1 MGLCL
6 STADVN
12 EKTKIIDRELRADK
26 NKRKGEIKILLLGGS
41 ESGKSTVLKQMRI
54 LNQKNFKPQERIQ
67 YRIVIY
73 MNITQTAKSLIEL
86 AEYMKIPI
94 NNDTAVNIIKKF
106 NASIDKDSPIPIEY
120 FEALIKIRDCLKDK
134 SNFFS
139 SSDYKVKMDD
149 SSRYFIKNIDRISCT
164 DYIPT
169 DQDILRCRVRTTG
182 ITQTIFKVNELL
194 YRVVDVGGQRTER
207 KKWIHCFD
215 DVNAIIFLVAISG
228 YDQTLWEDNKT
239 NQMYEALLLFDSI
252 CNSRWFINT
261 PIILFLN
268 KIDIFKKKIKYSP
281 VSNYFPDYTGN
292 NDNYDETS
300 VYFKNRFESLQ
311 RNKRQPLYT
320 HYTFATDTTYMREI
334 MNMIHS
340 GIIKSNLKRTTIL

>member
-1 MGLCL
+1 MGLCI
-6 STADVN
+6 STDEVN
-12 EKTKIIDRELRADK
+12 EQTRMIDRELKVDK
-26 NKRKGEIKILLLGGS
+26 YKRKTEIKILLLGGS
-41 ESGKSTVLKQMRI
+41 ESGKSTVLKQLRI
-54 LNQKNFKPQERIQ
+54 IYQKNFKPQERTQ
-67 YRIVIY
+67 YRVVIY
-73 MNITQTAKSLIEL
+73 MNIAQTAKSLIEL

-94 NNDTAVNIIKKF
+94 KNDTAVNIIKKF
-106 NASIDKDSPIPIEY
+106 NASIDRDTPLPEKY
-120 FEALIKIRDCLKDK
+120 FKALIEIRDYLRDK
-134 SNFFS
+134 SNFFTS
-139 SSDYKVKMDD
+139 SEYKVKMDD
-149 SSRYFIKNIDRISCT
+149 SSRYFIKNIDRLSCT

-252 CNSRWFINT
+252 CNSKWFINT

-268 KIDIFKKKIKYSP
+268 KIDIFKKKIKYSQ
-281 VSNYFPDYTGN
+281 VSNYFPDFTGN
-292 NDNYDETS
+292 NDNYEETS
-300 VYFKNRFESLQ
+300 LYFKNRFESLQ
-311 RNKRQPLYT
+311 RNRRQPLYT
-320 HYTFATDTTYMREI
+320 HYTFATDTTYMRDI
-334 MNMIHS
+334 MNVINS
-340 GIIKSNLKRTTIL
+340 GIVKSNMKRTMVF

>member
-1 MGLCL
+1 MGLCI

-12 EKTKIIDRELRADK
+12 EKTKIIDREIKAEK
-26 NKRKGEIKILLLGGS
+26 NKRKTEIKLLLLGGS

-54 LNQKNFKPQERIQ
+54 INQKNFKPQERTQ
-67 YRIVIY
+67 YRVVIY
-73 MNITQTAKSLIEL
+73 MNINQTAKSLIEL
-86 AEYMKIPI
+86 AELMKIPI
-94 NNDTAVNIIKKF
+94 KNEANVNIIKKF
-106 NASIDKDSPIPIEY
+106 NASIDKDTPLPEEY
-120 FEALIKIRDCLKDK
+120 FKALIEIRDYLKDK

-139 SSDYKVKMDD
+139 SSEYKVKMDD
-149 SSRYFIKNIDRISCT
+149 SSRYFMKNIDRVSCT

-182 ITQTIFKVNELL
+182 ITQTIFKVNDLL

-215 DVNAIIFLVAISG
+215 DVTAIIFLVAISG

-252 CNSRWFINT
+252 CNSKWFINT

-281 VSNYFPDYTGN
+281 VSNYFPDFTGN
-292 NDNYDETS
+292 NEDFDETS
-300 VYFKNRFESLQ
+300 LYFKNRFENLQ
-311 RNKRQPLYT
+311 VNKRQPLYT
-320 HYTFATDTTYMREI
+320 HYTFATDTTYMRDI
-334 MNMIHS
+334 MNTIHV
-340 GIIKSNLKRTTIL
+340 GIMKTNLKKTTVL